1 MQEIHTPEEYKII
14 NEFIESIDENV
25 KNFVEEIVNEIDK
38 AESVTVTVLS
48 NRAAD
53 EIEMLTGKKVEGSR
67 VVLDKNAIKHII
79 KRHGPNGLQDT
90 SMKDINDI
98 SRMGYVINNYDSIE
112 YEGITT
118 TGYLDENGKPSPMIA
133 FKKRIDGMFY
143 VVNAVNSSKKKKN
156 YIVSAYIKSAKK

>member
-14 NEFIESIDENV
+14 NEYNESIDKKV
-25 KNFVEEIVNEIDK
+25 KNFVEAIINETDK
-38 AESVTVTVLS
+38 IESITIAFLS
-48 NRAAD
+48 TKASD
-53 EIEMLTGKKVEGSR
+53 EIEALTGKKVEGSR

-90 SMKDINDI
+90 SMKNINDI

>member
-25 KNFVEEIVNEIDK
+25 KNFVEEIVNETDK

-112 YEGITT
+112 YEEITT

>member
-25 KNFVEEIVNEIDK
+25 KNFVEEIVNETDK
-38 AESVTVTVLS
+38 AESVAVTVLS

-53 EIEMLTGKKVEGSR
+53 E
-67 VVLDKNAIKHII
+67 
-79 KRHGPNGLQDT
+79 
-90 SMKDINDI
+90 
-98 SRMGYVINNYDSIE
+98 YVINNYDSIE